1 VANATIF
8 TEEEYGHRLAAT
20 RALMAERQLDALLV
34 FSPEN
39 IYYLTG
45 LNHQGYFAF
54 TMLVVTPD
62 GPLTIVTRSMERATI
77 ASQAPSAA
85 HETFHDD
92 EEPVDVAVR
101 VVRERGLDETR
112 LGIERTTMFL
122 PISIY
127 VEMRQELDAVEFVDG
142 SDIIEGLRAVKS
154 PSEID
159 CIRRA
164 AALSDRAIRAGIMA
178 AGVGINEREVAAAIY
193 RSMVLGGSEYP
204 GFAPLVRSTEFLRHE
219 HTTWRDRVLV
229 PSDGLFMEL
238 SASVERYHAP
248 ITRMIHVGRAP
259 PGVERS
265 AVIVIA
271 ALDAAVD
278 AARPGAHAG
287 DVYAAWQRVID
298 EELGHDR
305 YRRHHCGYMVGIGF
319 PPSWV
324 GGSAVVGLRPGGELE
339 LRAGMAF
346 HVLSWLLG
354 TEHPDYGV
362 SDTVLVTADGGELLT
377 STSRE
382 ALVIN

>member
-1 VANATIF
+1 MTNAPTF
-8 TEEEYGHRLAAT
+8 GEEEYEQRLAAT
-20 RALMAERQLDALLV
+20 RRLIAARDLDALLV

-62 GPLTIVTRSMERATI
+62 DPLVLVTRSMERATI
-77 ASQAPSAA
+77 VAQAPRVQ
-85 HETFHDD
+85 HVGFRDD
-92 EEPVDVAVR
+92 EEPADAAVR
-101 VVRERGLDETR
+101 AVRERGLDTNR

-127 VEMRQELDAVEFVDG
+127 VEMRADLDEVEFVDG
-142 SDIIEGLRAVKS
+142 SDIVEGLRAVKS
-154 PSEID
+154 PTEID
-159 CIRRA
+159 CIRNA
-164 AALSDRAIRAGIMA
+164 AAISDRAVRAGIVA

-204 GFAPLVRSTEFLRHE
+204 GFAPLVRSTEFLLHE
-219 HTTWRDRVLV
+219 HTTWRDRVLT

-248 ITRMIHVGRAP
+248 LTRMIHVGRAP
-259 PGVERS
+259 TGVERS
-265 AVIVIA
+265 AEIVTG
-271 ALDAAVD
+271 ALDAVLT
-278 AARPGAHAG
+278 AARPGATSGH
-287 DVYAAWQRVID
+287 VYDAWQRAVD
-298 EELGHDR
+298 EALGHDR

-324 GGSAVVGLRPGGELE
+324 GGSSVVGLRSGSVLE
-339 LRAGMAF
+339 LQEGMVF

-362 SDTVLVTADGGELLT
+362 SDTVLVTESGGELIT
-377 STSRE
+377 STGRDPI
-382 ALVIN
+382 VIR